1 MTTRM
6 KTTAKATM
14 KTTAQDDLL
23 RIPGVGKSIAQDLR
37 DLGVTRVNDLRGR
50 DSEALYEELCQLR
63 GAHIDRCVLYVF
75 RCAVYF
81 ATEEPHEPELLKWWN
96 WKDRSPR

>member
-50 DSEALYEELCQLR
+50 DSEA
-63 GAHIDRCVLYVF
+63 
-75 RCAVYF
+75 
-81 ATEEPHEPELLKWWN
+81 
-96 WKDRSPR
+96 